1 MNRRPSLVSLVVA
14 GILAASAALTSHSG
28 LTPHSAS
35 APHTTSTP
43 HSAETA
49 DSPRENARWVNT
61 WVSMPQLTEPGNMPP
76 GPFTQDKLVLA
87 DATVRQTVQVSV
99 GGRHMRLRFSNA
111 FGGAV
116 LPITAVS
123 VALPVDGRAGVSA
136 IRPGTS
142 RSVTFHGR
150 SSVVVPVGA
159 QMVSDPLDFDLE
171 PGSNLT
177 VTTYLAQG
185 QASNDITSHPGS
197 RTTSYLQAGNHV
209 MDDDLAGATPANHWY
224 FLSGVETWSRAG
236 TAAAVMLGDS
246 LTDGRGSTTNGNNR
260 WPDQLL
266 KRLRSQADTAGT
278 AILNQA
284 AGGNR
289 MLNDGLGPS
298 ALARLDRDVLAQSGV
313 NWLLVFEGVND
324 IGTAEPTQAAQK
336 QVTDDLIAAYDQIV
350 VRAHAQGIRVY
361 GATLTPLEAT
371 RSTTTRT
378 GTARRPGRP
387 STSGFAPAAASMPWS
402 TSTRR
407 PETRCNPYGSWR
419 RSTTVIIC
427 ISTRPATSSSP
438 TPSLPGCSSPGRSP
452 RTPDSMRPRRPEVMS
467 HFGRLGSSW
476 LETLTGGPYAGE
488 GPRHDRAVR
497 RDDRV
502 RGHRR

>member
-1 MNRRPSLVSLVVA
+1 MNRRSSLVSLVVT
-14 GILAASAALTSHSG
+14 GILAASAAFTSHSG

-35 APHTTSTP
+35 AP

-76 GPFTQDKLVLA
+76 GPFTQDKRVLA

-266 KRLRSQADTAGT
+266 KRLRSQTDTAGT

-289 MLNDGLGPS
+289 VLNDGLGPS

-361 GATLTPLEAT
+361 GATLTPFGGNTLYDDADGYREAS
-371 RSTTTRT
+371 RQAVNQWIR
-378 GTARRPGRP
+378 
-387 STSGFAPAAASMPWS
+387 TSGRFDAVVDFDKAARDPLQPVRLLATIDDGDHLHLNPAGYQLLADTVPARLFQPGPLPKDFGLDEASLS
-402 TSTRR
+402 
-407 PETRCNPYGSWR
+407 
-419 RSTTVIIC
+419 
-427 ISTRPATSSSP
+427 
-438 TPSLPGCSSPGRSP
+438 
-452 RTPDSMRPRRPEVMS
+452 
-467 HFGRLGSSW
+467 
-476 LETLTGGPYAGE
+476 
-488 GPRHDRAVR
+488 
-497 RDDRV
+497 
-502 RGHRR
+502 